1 MIKFKSKHKVGDI
14 LQVTWLDAYGA
25 GLKTYTYEKACEIGL
40 YVRKTVGHFVNETSN
55 SITIAATLD
64 KEKKTDNNLFEEVTV
79 IPKGWTTKIK
89 KMK

>member
-1 MIKFKSKHKVGDI
+1 MTRFKSQYKVGDI
-14 LQVTWLDAYGA
+14 LEVTWLDAYGA
-25 GLKTYTYEKACEIGL
+25 GMKTYTYEKACLIGL
-40 YVRKTVGHFVNETSN
+40 YVRKTVGHYVNETSN

-64 KEKKTDNNLFEEVTV
+64 KEHKTNNNLFEEITV